1 MIFYVL
7 RWIDNLPWS
16 LVLIAAILLGLA
28 PFFPQP
34 HLVEKLRMLADHTL
48 RRPIDIFDLFYHAL
62 PMVILLIKGGRAL
75 FLKR

>member
-1 MIFYVL
+1 MIL
-7 RWIDNLPWS
+7 MLQWIDNLPWS

-48 RRPIDIFDLFYHAL
+48 RRPIDIFDLIYHAL